1 MSILEMEKRDILPLY
16 LQILLVSHQHYW
28 HLGGSTH
35 HVHNL
40 IIKYLDDLEAPEAV
54 YGVDQDVAVD
64 VHCVLGG
71 EHAVLVLAR
80 CVHQEELEV
89 LVPDLDRL
97 GERVLYRRIVRVH
110 KLSLDKLNG
119 QGTFAH

>member
-1 MSILEMEKRDILPLY
+1 MSLLKMDKRDIPHLY
-16 LQILLVSHQHYW
+16 LQILFVSHQHYW

-64 VHCVLGG
+64 VNCVLGG

-80 CVHQEELEV
+80 CVHQEELKFWFLTLIV
-89 LVPDLDRL
+89 LVN
-97 GERVLYRRIVRVH
+97 VFSIVA
-110 KLSLDKLNG
+110 SYASTN
-119 QGTFAH
+119 